1 MKTAVIYSRVSSIGD
16 RQNTER
22 QIQDLRSYSVKNDF
36 EILNEFSENIS
47 GAKKSEERTVLIDCI
62 EFCIANKVDTLFCSE
77 LSRIG
82 RDTLQVLKT
91 LDVLHNN
98 KINVFIQNL
107 GINTLNEDKE
117 INPLASI
124 IVTVMAEMAKIE
136 RTNIVYR
143 LNSGRENYIKAGG
156 KLGRSVGSMKTLEQK
171 KIEYSKV
178 LSNLRKGISIRNT
191 ATLTGESISTVQRLK
206 KEFGI

>member
-1 MKTAVIYSRVSSIGD
+1 MKTAVIFSRVSSLSD

-22 QIQDLRSYSVKNDF
+22 QIQDLRSYSIKNDF
-36 EILNEFSENIS
+36 DIVNEFSENIS
-47 GAKKSEERTVLIDCI
+47 GAKKNEERTVLMDCV
-62 EFCIANKVDTLFCSE
+62 EFCIKNEIDTLLCSE

-91 LDVLHNN
+91 LDILHNN

-107 GINTLNEDKE
+107 GINTLTDQKE
-117 INPLASI
+117 INPMASI

-143 LNSGRENYIKAGG
+143 LNSGRENYINAGG
-156 KLGRSVGSMKTLEQK
+156 KLGRNIGSTKSIEQK
-171 KIEYSKV
+171 KVEYSKV
-178 LSNLRKGISIRNT
+178 LSNLKKGISIRNT

-206 KEFGI
+206 KEFCI